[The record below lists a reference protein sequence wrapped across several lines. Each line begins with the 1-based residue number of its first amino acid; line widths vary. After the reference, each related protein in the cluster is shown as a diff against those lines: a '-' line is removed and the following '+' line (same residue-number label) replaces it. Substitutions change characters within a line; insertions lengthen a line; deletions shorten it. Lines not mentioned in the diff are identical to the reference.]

1 MKCTARAED
10 NVEIKF
16 VRRVDNEDID
26 DINEDA
32 IQGDYT
38 TALLT
43 RMSSLDV
50 VISMYFHLNLLF
62 AFLFSN
68 MSILVYLHPP

>member
-16 VRRVDNEDID
+16 VRRVENEDID

-32 IQGDYT
+32 KQGDYT

-50 VISMYFHLNLLF
+50 VISKYFHLNYSF
-62 AFLFSN
+62 VCIFVF
-68 MSILVYLHPP
+68 